1 MIGFSGKGE
10 TIVLFYLKN
19 RAFFVSLDNEF
30 SETGT
35 TNFGVPK
42 GSILELSLFL
52 LHINDI
58 LQALSHIP
66 VWGWHLHF
74 LST

>member
-1 MIGFSGKGE
+1 MIGFSDK
-10 TIVLFYLKN
+10 TIQQFHPYLKN

-66 VWGWHLHF
+66 VWG
-74 LST
+74 